1 MSEHEHSHD
10 HDHHSHED
18 HDHSAH
24 HENKTRWVVILT
36 IITMILE
43 IGFGYY
49 SNSMALTAEG
59 WHMST
64 HVFAIGLTWLA
75 YFFSRKYSNH
85 EKISFDKKKLLSLSG
100 FSSAIVLQ
108 IVAVIMILESA
119 DRLIHPLPIKFS
131 EAIFIAFIGMVVNG
145 LSAILL
151 HHDHEH
157 SDHNIRSA
165 YIHVLADGLTSVTAI
180 IALSIGMYYNIFW
193 LDALSGII
201 GSIVIT
207 SWAVQLIKRAG
218 SELIGYRNTN
228 SKS

>member
-1 MSEHEHSHD
+1 MS
-10 HDHHSHED
+10 DHHPTHE

-24 HENKTRWVVILT
+24 HENKTRWVVVLT
-36 IITMILE
+36 IVTMILE

-75 YFFSRKYSNH
+75 YFFSRKYSQH
-85 EKISFDKKKLLSLSG
+85 ERISFEKNKLLALSG
-100 FSSAIVLQ
+100 FTSAIVLQ
-108 IVAVIMILESA
+108 IIAVIMIIESVE
-119 DRLIHPLPIKFS
+119 RLINPLSIKFN
-131 EAIFIAFIGMVVNG
+131 EAIFVAVIGMVVNG

-157 SDHNIRSA
+157 SDHNIRAA
-165 YIHVLADGLTSVTAI
+165 YLHVLADGVTSVTAI
-180 IALSIGMYYNIFW
+180 VALSIGMYYNIFW
-193 LDALSGII
+193 LDALSGMI

-207 SWAVQLIKRAG
+207 SWALQLIKKAG
-218 SELIGYRNTN
+218 SELIGYSN
-228 SKS
+228 SKSKS